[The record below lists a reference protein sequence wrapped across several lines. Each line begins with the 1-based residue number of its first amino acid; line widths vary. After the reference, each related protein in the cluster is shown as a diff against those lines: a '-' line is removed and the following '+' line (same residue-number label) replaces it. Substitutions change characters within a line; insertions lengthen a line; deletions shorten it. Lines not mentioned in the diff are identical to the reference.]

1 MKFTNS
7 PYETKMQQVPRYER
21 PEPVKAPE
29 GSRCHGSPY
38 ETMMQQVPR
47 YERPEPVKAP
57 EGSRCHGCPYWRGI
71 GCVACY
77 RELLKGAGGG
87 R

>member
-1 MKFTNS
+1 MKFAN
-7 PYETKMQQVPRYER
+7 
-21 PEPVKAPE
+21 
-29 GSRCHGSPY
+29 SPY

-47 YERPEPVKAP
+47 YERPEPAKAP

>member
-1 MKFTNS
+1 MKFTN
-7 PYETKMQQVPRYER
+7 
-21 PEPVKAPE
+21 
-29 GSRCHGSPY
+29 SPY

-47 YERPEPVKAP
+47 YEQPEPVKAP
-57 EGSRCHGCPYWRGI
+57 EGSPCHRWPHRRGNASL
-71 GCVACY
+71 ACY

>member
-7 PYETKMQQVPRYER
+7 PYETMMQQGPRYE
-21 PEPVKAPE
+21 
-29 GSRCHGSPY
+29 
-38 ETMMQQVPR
+38 Q
-47 YERPEPVKAP
+47 PEPVKAP

-77 RELLKGAGGG
+77 RAVSYTHLTLPTTPYV
-87 R
+87 

>member
-1 MKFTNS
+1 MKFTN
-7 PYETKMQQVPRYER
+7 
-21 PEPVKAPE
+21 
-29 GSRCHGSPY
+29 SPY

-57 EGSRCHGCPYWRGI
+57 EGFRCH

>member
-1 MKFTNS
+1 MKFTN
-7 PYETKMQQVPRYER
+7 
-21 PEPVKAPE
+21 
-29 GSRCHGSPY
+29 SPY

-71 GCVACY
+71 RVRGLLPGTAERRWR
-77 RELLKGAGGG
+77 REVK
-87 R
+87 RWPES

>member
-1 MKFTNS
+1 MKFTN
-7 PYETKMQQVPRYER
+7 
-21 PEPVKAPE
+21 
-29 GSRCHGSPY
+29 SPY

-47 YERPEPVKAP
+47 YERP
-57 EGSRCHGCPYWRGI
+57 CHGCPYWRGI

-77 RELLKGAGGG
+77 RELLKGTGGG

>member
-1 MKFTNS
+1 MKFTN
-7 PYETKMQQVPRYER
+7 
-21 PEPVKAPE
+21 
-29 GSRCHGSPY
+29 SPY

-47 YERPEPVKAP
+47 YD
-57 EGSRCHGCPYWRGI
+57 CPYWRGI

>member
-7 PYETKMQQVPRYER
+7 PYETMMQQVLRYER

-29 GSRCHGSPY
+29 
-38 ETMMQQVPR
+38 
-47 YERPEPVKAP
+47 
-57 EGSRCHGCPYWRGI
+57 GCPYWRGI

>member
-1 MKFTNS
+1 MKFTN
-7 PYETKMQQVPRYER
+7 
-21 PEPVKAPE
+21 
-29 GSRCHGSPY
+29 SPY

-47 YERPEPVKAP
+47 YERPGPVKAP
-57 EGSRCHGCPYWRGI
+57 EGSRCHGCPYWQGI

>member
-1 MKFTNS
+1 MHAL
-7 PYETKMQQVPRYER
+7 RYE
-21 PEPVKAPE
+21 A
-29 GSRCHGSPY
+29 
-38 ETMMQQVPR
+38 MMQQVPR

-57 EGSRCHGCPYWRGI
+57 EGSRCYGCPYWRGI

>member
-7 PYETKMQQVPRYER
+7 PYETMMQQVPRYER
-21 PEPVKAPE
+21 PEPVKA
-29 GSRCHGSPY
+29 
-38 ETMMQQVPR
+38 VPR

-77 RELLKGAGGG
+77 RELLKGAGVG

>member
-7 PYETKMQQVPRYER
+7 PYETI
-21 PEPVKAPE
+21 
-29 GSRCHGSPY
+29 
-38 ETMMQQVPR
+38 MQQVPR

-77 RELLKGAGGG
+77 RELLKGAGSG

>member
-1 MKFTNS
+1 MRFTDS
-7 PYETKMQQVPRYER
+7 PYEDFMKQKNYFKGPQPDL
-21 PEPVKAPE
+21 PPK
-29 GSRCHGSPY
+29 
-38 ETMMQQVPR
+38 
-47 YERPEPVKAP
+47 
-57 EGSRCHGCPYWRGI
+57 GSRCHGCPYWRGI

>member
-7 PYETKMQQVPRYER
+7 PYETMIQQVPRYER
-21 PEPVKAPE
+21 PEPVKALE
-29 GSRCHGSPY
+29 GSC
-38 ETMMQQVPR
+38 
-47 YERPEPVKAP
+47 
-57 EGSRCHGCPYWRGI
+57 CHGCPYWRGI

-77 RELLKGAGGG
+77 QELLKGAGGG